1 MRLATLLVLGAI
13 VALPA
18 LARELPPLLKPRQ
31 DVTITYRLPNPLFA
45 GGEHR
50 LQTFVAAAT
59 GRQRQ
64 ENAGLVGITDPQ
76 AKRRYVFS
84 TNRQDALYGRVME
97 QPVDDDEMNL
107 QEVARDPDFQVTR
120 LGTDQVAGLA
130 CTRWRVREVQDP
142 VEDGTELCLAVD
154 GVVLRSRAQRQGVT
168 EMMEAVRVEYGPLD
182 PALFL
187 LPPDWPVQR

>member
-1 MRLATLLVLGAI
+1 MRLATLFVLGAI
-13 VALPA
+13 AAPPV
-18 LARELPPLLKPRQ
+18 LAQEPPPLLKPAQ
-31 DVTITYRLPNPLFA
+31 DVTITYRMPNPLFP
-45 GGEHR
+45 GGELR
-50 LQTFVAAAT
+50 LRTLVSATT

-168 EMMEAVRVEYGPLD
+168 EMMEAVRVG
-182 PALFL
+182 
-187 LPPDWPVQR
+187 LPPLSRTVLR